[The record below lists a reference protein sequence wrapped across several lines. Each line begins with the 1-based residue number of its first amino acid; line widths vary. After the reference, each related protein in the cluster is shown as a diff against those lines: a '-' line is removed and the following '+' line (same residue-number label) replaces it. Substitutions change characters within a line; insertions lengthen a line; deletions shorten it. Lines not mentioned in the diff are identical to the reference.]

1 MPDLTKQKQEQPLRG
16 TGRELLTLKMN
27 TERISTAKIRNVQ
40 SGETRPSYWRIPHRE
55 EQQQW
60 IWEKKKKKKK
70 REEIQSHILYL
81 KIKKTTRCNYIHD

>member
-1 MPDLTKQKQEQPLRG
+1 LRG

-60 IWEKKKKKKK
+60 IWEKKKKEEKKK
-70 REEIQSHILYL
+70 GKKSNHIF
-81 KIKKTTRCNYIHD
+81 YI